1 MKANS
6 NKILLTIFIT
16 IFIDMFG
23 IGVLIPVFPL
33 LVTHGSEFCIIP
45 STWTQSQG
53 YIMSGWLLASY
64 PIMQFIFSPIL
75 GQLSDRVGRRKVLL
89 VSIFGTALAYFYFGV
104 SILQQSIIGLFIAR
118 IIDGISGGNISTAQA
133 VIADISKPE
142 HRARNFGLIGV
153 SIGVGFVFGPAIGGI
168 LSNPSIYSG
177 FNAATPFWFAGILGL
192 VNCFLI
198 YRNLPETLQ
207 IASYKKI
214 EISRGII
221 NISKIFKLG
230 SLVSIIPV
238 MFLYNFGWTFFTSFW
253 GIILVKKFGFNQLGV
268 GGFFAYLG
276 VMIILA
282 QGGVVRRISGK
293 LNEIPVLKFAF
304 LLSAI
309 CLILY
314 YVVPGNIHYYLYI
327 ITPFLA
333 IGAALAKSFSS
344 SLITR
349 LAHKDELGVAMG
361 VNSSANALAQA
372 IPAVLAGYVAYF
384 SPLLAVLLG
393 GLFVLLSWGWFN
405 FSSKMIK
412 N

>member
-1 MKANS
+1 MRNS
-6 NKILLTIFIT
+6 NKILFTVFIT
-16 IFIDMFG
+16 IFIDMLG

-45 STWTQSQG
+45 FGWTQEEA

-64 PIMQFIFSPIL
+64 PLMQFIFSPIL
-75 GQLSDRVGRRKVLL
+75 GQISDKIGRRKVLL
-89 VSIFGTALAYFYFGV
+89 VSILGTSIAYFYFGA
-104 SILQQSIIGLFIAR
+104 SILWQSIVGLFIAR
-118 IIDGISGGNISTAQA
+118 VLDGISGGNISTAQA

-168 LSNPSIYSG
+168 LSNPNIYSE

-192 VNCFLI
+192 INCFLI
-198 YRNLPETLQ
+198 WRNLPETLATPSNKQ
-207 IASYKKI
+207 LEY
-214 EISRGII
+214 SRSLI
-221 NISKIFKLG
+221 NISKLFKLG
-230 SLVSIIPV
+230 NLTSIIPV

-253 GIILVKKFGFNQLGV
+253 GIVLVSKFGFNQLGV
-268 GGFFAYLG
+268 GIFFAYLG

-282 QGGVVRRISGK
+282 QGGVVRRLSGK
-293 LNEIPVLKFAF
+293 INEIIILKIS
-304 LLSAI
+304 LLMSAL
-309 CLILY
+309 CLISY
-314 YVVPGNIHYYLYI
+314 YLVPGYAHYYLYL

-333 IGAALAKSFSS
+333 IGAALSKSFSS

-372 IPAVLAGYVAYF
+372 IPAVIAGYVAYF
-384 SPLLAVLLG
+384 NPLFAVLLG
-393 GLFVLLSWGWFN
+393 GIIVLSSWFI
-405 FSSKMIK
+405 FSYISKKIK
-412 N
+412 